1 MYTQR
6 SADSNRLWRVHSALL
21 RFWPRK
27 KEREKKGK
35 NFFLITIQCS
45 RGEHWKY
52 IPHTSCVSAVSSCN
66 RSYPIERYK
75 SRARV
80 DESCGSRRYARD
92 HTRVDDSCFLLSRLL
107 SPSPRPNNG
116 RAYTRILNYT
126 RGLDT
131 VSLHERPPPISAAR
145 SSIPRKRRAFHSQ
158 LICVYLQTS
167 RSHERKGK
175 INFCIVE
182 EPCRRN

>member
-1 MYTQR
+1 MFQLSR
-6 SADSNRLWRVHSALL
+6 VVIVRIQSND
-21 RFWPRK
+21 
-27 KEREKKGK
+27 
-35 NFFLITIQCS
+35 TS
-45 RGEHWKY
+45 RGLESTNRVAAAGTQGTTHES
-52 IPHTSCVSAVSSCN
+52 TTRVSSSLVCSLSLSSAKQ
-66 RSYPIERYK
+66 RP
-75 SRARV
+75 RV
-80 DESCGSRRYARD
+80 
-92 HTRVDDSCFLLSRLL
+92 
-107 SPSPRPNNG
+107 
-116 RAYTRILNYT
+116 YTRILNYT

>member
-1 MYTQR
+1 MFQLSR
-6 SADSNRLWRVHSALL
+6 VVIVRIQSND
-21 RFWPRK
+21 
-27 KEREKKGK
+27 
-35 NFFLITIQCS
+35 TS
-45 RGEHWKY
+45 RGLESTNRVAAAGTQG
-52 IPHTSCVSAVSSCN
+52 PHTSRRLVFPPLSSALSLSSAKQ
-66 RSYPIERYK
+66 RP
-75 SRARV
+75 RV
-80 DESCGSRRYARD
+80 
-92 HTRVDDSCFLLSRLL
+92 
-107 SPSPRPNNG
+107 
-116 RAYTRILNYT
+116 YTRILNYT

>member
-107 SPSPRPNNG
+107 SLPLLG
-116 RAYTRILNYT
+116 QTT
-126 RGLDT
+126 
-131 VSLHERPPPISAAR
+131 AAR
-145 SSIPRKRRAFHSQ
+145 IREYLITRVVSIQFLCTSDHHRSLPLVRRFRESDALFTHNSSTCIYRR
-158 LICVYLQTS
+158 VD
-167 RSHERKGK
+167 RMKGK
-175 INFCIVE
+175 ERLIFA
-182 EPCRRN
+182 